1 MTIDCRVA
9 KTLIEKRADG
19 LLSPGVETELDA
31 HLSSCRECADE
42 RSRAIAVGRLLRSY
56 VDDRAASA
64 QSGLDVMW
72 TRVRAGIEE
81 RKPVGGVLSRRIWA
95 VFSAGALALIIFAL
109 LFYPVGPDRSPF
121 NPQTFDVSVED
132 VESDIAVVTQL
143 NMGED
148 LPRVIWIIED
158 AKKS

>member
-1 MTIDCRVA
+1 MTIDCGAA

-19 LLSPGVETELDA
+19 LLPPGAEKELDA

-42 RSRAIAVGRLLRSY
+42 QSRLIAVGRLLRSGI
-56 VDDRAASA
+56 DARAVSA
-64 QSGLDVMW
+64 QSGLDMMW

-81 RKPVGGVLSRRIWA
+81 KKPIGGVLSRRSWTA
-95 VFSAGALALIIFAL
+95 FSAGAFALILFAL
-109 LFYPVGPDRSPF
+109 LLYPAGPDQSPF
-121 NPQTFDVSVED
+121 NPKTFDVSVED

-148 LPRVIWIIED
+148 LPRVIWIVED
-158 AKKS
+158 AKS